1 MDEKQAEQKPLGIL
15 TLSVTLVCHHICP
28 AAAPSCGF
36 TQMRSWFGGTQTKS
50 SSPSNSLLQGRSSQL
65 SPHFAA
71 ARSAAVPQRVKEE
84 KNKPSTCPKPQ
95 LAPTSSLCSRLRRK
109 NSPSDFQNKGSKP
122 QLAAPSPVCTRCSRA
137 AAPLPLN

>member
-1 MDEKQAEQKPLGIL
+1 
-15 TLSVTLVCHHICP
+15 
-28 AAAPSCGF
+28 
-36 TQMRSWFGGTQTKS
+36 MRSRLNKSHWGYLHFRSRLPVITFALPQHLAVASHRCALGLIQTKS

-71 ARSAAVPQRVKEE
+71 ARSAVAPQRVKEA
-84 KNKPSTCPKPQ
+84 KIKPSTCPKPQ

-109 NSPSDFQNKGSKP
+109 NSPSDFQKKGSKP